1 MSNASFADFD
11 SLMNASMDDID
22 DLPPVGVPPTGHYN
36 LLVTASRETSEAS
49 GNEYIKFQY
58 EIQDIN
64 EIKNEAEASEA
75 AVGQKFSTMYSPFK
89 KDGSINEYGIG
100 FLKEAVKPY
109 AAHFGTTGIG
119 DTLAAIQQVSVAA
132 TLVRRQDKK
141 DPERMNFNVKDVVV
155 L

>member
-11 SLMNASMDDID
+11 SLMSALMDDID

-36 LLVTASRETSEAS
+36 LRLTASREASEAS

-58 EIQDIN
+58 EIQEVN
-64 EIKNEAEASEA
+64 EVKNEAEASEA
-75 AVGQKFSTMYSPFK
+75 AVGQKFSTMYSPFRQ
-89 KDGSINEYGIG
+89 DGSLNEFGIG
-100 FLKEAVKPY
+100 FLKEALKPY
-109 AAHFGTTGIG
+109 AAHFGTSGIG

-132 TLVRRQDKK
+132 TLVRRPNKK
-141 DPERMNFNVKDVVV
+141 DPERMDFNVKDVVV